1 MKDRELTD
9 ALMDLDIALD
19 GVTARVSREFG
30 MTPQQATLLCLV
42 EEGCTTPGELARL
55 LQCDKTNVT
64 GLMNRL
70 ERRGLVRRTLDEHDR
85 RVTRVALS
93 GEGSALLAR
102 YRAAVTAKVGGS
114 LRGWP
119 ADRRAALADLA
130 HDAATRLAVG

>member
-1 MKDRELTD
+1 VKDRELTD

-42 EEGCTTPGELARL
+42 EAGCTTPGELARL

-70 ERRGLVRRTLDEHDR
+70 ERRGLIQRTLDEHDR
-85 RVTRVALS
+85 RVTRVVLS
-93 GEGSALLAR
+93 GEGPALLAR
-102 YRAAVTAKVGGS
+102 YRAAVTAEVGGS

-119 ADRRAALADLA
+119 ADRRAALANLA